1 MGDGQGL
8 IEFAEQEVTTPTRI
22 RVIGVGGGGSNAVN
36 RMMEEGMNG
45 VEFHIVNTD
54 TQALRL
60 EQRKKG
66 VYERRWTTPAGLVI
80 ELRAVREG
88 PANDGKDVTRRII
101 QAWSVGAKGR
111 ETAIVIGRS
120 FPQALRLAREAIAD
134 GVEGAA
140 PAA

>member
-1 MGDGQGL
+1 MAKAVLLTAALFEGATAALSEGAV
-8 IEFAEQEVTTPTRI
+8 IAEMEATLYNSTPHP
-22 RVIGVGGGGSNAVN
+22 NP
-36 RMMEEGMNG
+36 
-45 VEFHIVNTD
+45 D